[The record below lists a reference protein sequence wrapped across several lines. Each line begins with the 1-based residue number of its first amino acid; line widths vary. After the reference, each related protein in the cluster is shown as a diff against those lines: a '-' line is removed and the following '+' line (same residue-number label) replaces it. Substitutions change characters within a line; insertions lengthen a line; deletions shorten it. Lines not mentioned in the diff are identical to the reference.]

1 MLQPESF
8 LMLVLHTLYRKA
20 KCMEI
25 NQEVKNQEITGS
37 SETVL
42 HVRESV
48 LAREKD
54 MARSCM

>member
-1 MLQPESF
+1 
-8 LMLVLHTLYRKA
+8 
-20 KCMEI
+20 MEI